1 LKAKGISSLE
11 NQLSAA
17 FVASEDS
24 DEGDVLGINKQEKQK
39 VKEEAYKP
47 EPTPKPVPVEESI
60 DTRFDFSQ
68 TEEESSTIG
77 TQLSPKDIGKII
89 NIYSAFS
96 NMNTNIQK
104 VVLKYLKIKAEDSIA
119 EKVVIAVLNARKSD
133 YTLLSSLTKLRNE
146 SGASRAFELIAMTA
160 DELIKLDD
168 LVSSFNRDYKQTCS
182 VDNDKIKFCKNLEI
196 GISTLNP
203 NATQYLQPVTELLK
217 IAFS

>member
-1 LKAKGISSLE
+1 LKVKGMSSLE
-11 NQLSAA
+11 SQLSAA
-17 FVASEDS
+17 FAASEDT

-39 VKEEAYKP
+39 VKEETYK
-47 EPTPKPVPVEESI
+47 PVEESI

-119 EKVVIAVLNARKSD
+119 EKVVIAVLNASKSD
-133 YTLLSSLTKLRNE
+133 YTLLSSLTKLKNE
-146 SGASRAFELIAMTA
+146 SGASRAFELIAMSA
-160 DELIKLDD
+160 DELIKLDK
-168 LVSSFNRDYKQTCS
+168 LVSSFNKDYKQSNS
-182 VDNDKIKFCKNLEI
+182 VDVNKIKFCKDLEI
-196 GISTLNP
+196 GISTLNS
-203 NATQYLQPVTELLK
+203 NAIQYLEPVEKLLE

>member
-1 LKAKGISSLE
+1 MKVKGMSSLE
-11 NQLSAA
+11 SQLSAA
-17 FVASEDS
+17 FAASEDT

-39 VKEEAYKP
+39 VKEETYK
-47 EPTPKPVPVEESI
+47 PVEESI

-119 EKVVIAVLNARKSD
+119 EKVVIAVLNASKSD
-133 YTLLSSLTKLRNE
+133 YTLLSSLTKLKNE
-146 SGASRAFELIAMTA
+146 SGASRAFELIAMSA
-160 DELIKLDD
+160 DELIKLDK
-168 LVSSFNRDYKQTCS
+168 LVSSFNKDYKQSNS
-182 VDNDKIKFCKNLEI
+182 VDVNKIKFCKDLEI
-196 GISTLNP
+196 GISTLNS
-203 NATQYLQPVTELLK
+203 NAIQYLEPVEKLLE